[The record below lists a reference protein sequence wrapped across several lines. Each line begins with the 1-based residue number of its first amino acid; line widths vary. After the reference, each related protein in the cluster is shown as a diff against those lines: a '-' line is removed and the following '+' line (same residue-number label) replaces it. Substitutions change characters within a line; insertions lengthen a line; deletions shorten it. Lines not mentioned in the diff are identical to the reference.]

1 MAGTPMAGTASA
13 GTGTGKPDARPARWR
28 RRGRIARHEWM
39 VAAVLAVAL
48 AAVMTWP
55 ALAHPTTSLPVDW
68 GDPTLVAWGMAW
80 DGHAL
85 LTNPL
90 HLWDANAFYP
100 ERYSLAFSDS
110 LLGYAPA
117 GIIGRGL
124 AAALLRYNLM
134 FVLAFALASF
144 GAYALARQLGALRIG
159 AAIAGVAF
167 AYAPWRAGQITHLHV
182 LSSGGIV
189 LALAMLARGHGWSFR
204 SGRSGPLRPG
214 WVWAG
219 WAVAAW
225 QVTLGFGIGLAFVY
239 VMLAGFVVASG
250 RYGYA
255 CFRSRRVR
263 PANPRLFW
271 ANLGGAAV
279 FGAVTVLMSLPY
291 VQVAHLHPDNARTIG
306 YIALFSPHLT
316 DLGVAP
322 KGSWLWGSLGAGA
335 RASMRFPDESSLM
348 PGLAV
353 SVLAVVG
360 LVFSAWR
367 PRWRIALA
375 AGAIAAAA
383 LALGPNLPGG
393 GNPGYVTLFHV
404 LPGWDSMR
412 TPGRLVLWV
421 SLPLGLLA
429 AGAVT
434 AALTRLRPAPATARR
449 AWPRRAAGPVVA
461 LLVLAF
467 VAVEGVTTTP
477 YGKLPQFSLPSGSVA
492 EPMLILP
499 LKTYLDNLALVSTTD
514 AFPRMPNGASG
525 IVPHSQDLIVSATRN
540 FPDAASVAYL
550 RRMGIRTV
558 VVLAGEPDLS
568 GHVIDVGKPI
578 DGLGITRTVVNIP
591 ATAYIYHLS

>member
-1 MAGTPMAGTASA
+1 M
-13 GTGTGKPDARPARWR
+13 
-28 RRGRIARHEWM
+28 RHEWT
-39 VAAVLAVAL
+39 VVAVLAVAL

-55 ALAHPTTSLPVDW
+55 ALAHPTTSMPVDW

-85 LTNPL
+85 LTDPL
-90 HLWDANAFYP
+90 HLWNANALYP
-100 ERYSLAFSDS
+100 EQYSLAFSDS

-117 GIIGRGL
+117 GMIGRGV
-124 AAALLRYNLM
+124 AAALLRYNLI
-134 FVLAFALASF
+134 FVLAPALASF
-144 GAYALARQLGALRIG
+144 GAYALARQLGALRIA

-189 LALAMLARGHGWSFR
+189 LALAMLARGHGW
-204 SGRSGPLRPG
+204 PLRPG
-214 WVWAG
+214 PSGLLRPGGVWAG

-225 QVTLGFGIGLAFVY
+225 QVTLGFSIGLPFVY

-255 CFRSRRVR
+255 CFRSRRVW
-263 PANPRLFW
+263 PANPRLLG
-271 ANLGGAAV
+271 ANLGGGV
-279 FGAVTVLMSLPY
+279 IFGAVTVLMSLPY
-291 VQVAHLHPDNARTIG
+291 VQVARLHPDNARTIG
-306 YIALFSPHLT
+306 YVALFSPHLT
-316 DLGVAP
+316 GFGVAP
-322 KGSWLWGSLGAGA
+322 EGSWLWGHLGAGA
-335 RASMRFPDESSLM
+335 RASMPFPGESSLM

-353 SVLAVVG
+353 SVLAVIG

-375 AGAIAAAA
+375 GGAVAAAA
-383 LALGPNLPGG
+383 LALGPHLPGG
-393 GNPGYVTLFHV
+393 GNPGYVTLYHV
-404 LPGWDSMR
+404 LPGWDGMR

-434 AALTRLRPAPATARR
+434 AALTRRRPALASTAR

-461 LLVLAF
+461 LLVLAL
-467 VAVEGVTTTP
+467 VAVEGVTMTP
-477 YGKLPQFSLPSGSVA
+477 YGKLPQFSLPAGSVE

-499 LKTYLDNLALVSTTD
+499 LKTYLDNLVLVSTTD
-514 AFPRMPNGASG
+514 TFPRMPNGASG
-525 IVPHSQDLIVSATRN
+525 IVPHSQDLIVSATRT

-550 RRMGIRTV
+550 RQMGIRTV
-558 VVLAGEPDLS
+558 VVLAGEPDLD

-578 DGLGITRTVVNIP
+578 DGLGITRTVIHIP
-591 ATAYIYHLS
+591 STAYIYHLS

>member
-1 MAGTPMAGTASA
+1 MAA
-13 GTGTGKPDARPARWR
+13 
-28 RRGRIARHEWM
+28 
-39 VAAVLAVAL
+39 LAVAL

-55 ALAHPTTSLPVDW
+55 ALAHPATSLPAEW
-68 GDPTLVAWGMAW
+68 GDPTLQAWSMAW

-85 LTNPL
+85 LTDPL
-90 HLWDANAFYP
+90 RLWDANALYP

-117 GIIGRGL
+117 GMIGSGL
-124 AAALLRYNLM
+124 AAALLRYNLV
-134 FVLAFALASF
+134 FASAFALASF

-167 AYAPWRAGQITHLHV
+167 AYAPWRAGQITHLNV

-189 LALAMLARGHGWSFR
+189 LALAMLARGHGWSLR
-204 SGRSGPLRPG
+204 SGRSGPLRSG

-225 QVTLGFGIGLAFVY
+225 QVTLGFGIGLPFAY

-250 RYGYA
+250 RYGHA
-255 CFRSRRVR
+255 CFRARRVR

-271 ANLGGAAV
+271 AGLGGAAM

-291 VQVAHLHPDNARTIG
+291 IQVAHLHPDNARTIS
-306 YIALFSPHLT
+306 YIARFSPHMT
-316 DLGVAP
+316 DFGVAP
-322 KGSWLWGSLGAGA
+322 EGSWLWGSLGAGA
-335 RASMRFPDESSLM
+335 RASMQFPDESSLM

-375 AGAIAAAA
+375 AGAAVAAA
-383 LALGPNLPGG
+383 LALGPDLPGG
-393 GNPGYVTLFHV
+393 GNPGYVTLYHV
-404 LPGWDSMR
+404 LPGWDAMR

-434 AALTRLRPAPATARR
+434 AALTRLRPALAATRR
-449 AWPRRAAGPVVA
+449 AWPRRAAGPVAA
-461 LLVLAF
+461 LLMLAL

-477 YGKLPQFSLPSGSVA
+477 YDVVPPFSLPSGSVE
-492 EPMLILP
+492 EPVLILP
-499 LKTYLDNLALVSTTD
+499 LETYLDNLALVSATD
-514 AFPRMPNGASG
+514 TFPRMPNGASG
-525 IVPHSQDLIVSATRN
+525 IVPDSQDRIVSMTRD

-550 RRMGIRTV
+550 RQMGIRTV
-558 VVLAGEPDLS
+558 VVLVGQAGLD
-568 GHVIDVGKPI
+568 GHVTDVGKPI
-578 DGLGITRTVVNIP
+578 DGLGITRTVVHIP
-591 ATAYIYHLS
+591 YTAYIYRLS